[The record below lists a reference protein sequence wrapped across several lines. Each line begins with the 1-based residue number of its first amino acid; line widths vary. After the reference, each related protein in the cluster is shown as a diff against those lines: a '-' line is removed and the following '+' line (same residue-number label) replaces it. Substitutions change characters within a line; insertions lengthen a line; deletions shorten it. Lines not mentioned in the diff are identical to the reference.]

1 MNKGKKIN
9 YINLGKL
16 AENHSQNLGANLK
29 SVIIKEMLHLDIL
42 KAISDYEI
50 SRQIAFQ
57 GGTALRLCYQGTRY
71 CEDLDFVLCDENLD
85 FDKELFRE
93 FEEVFI
99 KSIKDK
105 YNLETELIY
114 PKNDENIV
122 QKWIAKINLPIENRK
137 ERINIEVCKIP
148 SYDNKINNIRNYY
161 NPKHTED
168 IFLRVESLDEIL
180 ADKIIAFGAREYIK
194 YRDLWDIKFLKD
206 RNIILNN
213 KFVENKIN
221 DYKISD
227 FDKLLDEKLYILNNE
242 DLKENFFQEMSR
254 FLEPKLLNKLIELDY
269 FSDIKKEINKLCDEF
284 KNNQNHKK
292 INKKR

>member
-1 MNKGKKIN
+1 MN
-9 YINLGKL
+9 YINLSKL
-16 AENHSQNLGANLK
+16 ADNYSQDLGINLK

-42 KAISDYEI
+42 KALSDCEI
-50 SRQIAFQ
+50 SKQIAFQ
-57 GGTALRLCYQGTRY
+57 GGTALRLCYQGVRY
-71 CEDLDFVLCDENLD
+71 SEDLNFVLCNESLD

-93 FEEVFI
+93 FEEAFI
-99 KSIKDK
+99 KSIKNK

-114 PKNDENIV
+114 PKNDENRV

-148 SYDNKINNIRNYY
+148 SYDNEINNIRNYY

-206 RNIILNN
+206 INIIVN
-213 KFVENKIN
+213 
-221 DYKISD
+221 S
-227 FDKLLDEKLYILNNE
+227 
-242 DLKENFFQEMSR
+242 KESTATAV
-254 FLEPKLLNKLIELDY
+254 LPY
-269 FSDIKKEINKLCDEF
+269 
-284 KNNQNHKK
+284 
-292 INKKR
+292 

>member
-1 MNKGKKIN
+1 MN
-9 YINLGKL
+9 YINLSKL
-16 AENHSQNLGANLK
+16 ADNYSQDLGVNLK

-42 KAISDYEI
+42 KALSDCEI
-50 SRQIAFQ
+50 SKQIAFQ
-57 GGTALRLCYQGTRY
+57 GGTALRLCYQGARY
-71 CEDLDFVLCDENLD
+71 CEDLNFVLCNESLD

-93 FEEVFI
+93 FEEAFI

-105 YNLETELIY
+105 YNLEIELIY

-137 ERINIEVCKIP
+137 EGINIEVCKIP
-148 SYDNKINNIRNYY
+148 SYDNKIKNIRNYY

-254 FLEPKLLNKLIELDY
+254 FLKPKLLNKLIELDY
-269 FSDIKKEINKLCDEF
+269 FSDIKKEINQLYDEF

-292 INKKR
+292 INKKK

>member
-1 MNKGKKIN
+1 MN
-9 YINLGKL
+9 YINLSEL
-16 AENHSQNLGANLK
+16 AENYSQDLGANLK

-42 KAISDYEI
+42 KALSDCEI
-50 SRQIAFQ
+50 SKQIAFQ

-71 CEDLDFVLCDENLD
+71 SEDLDFVLCDESLD

-99 KSIKDK
+99 KSIKNK

-114 PKNDENIV
+114 PKNDENKV
-122 QKWIAKINLPIENRK
+122 QKWVAKINLPIENRK

-148 SYDNKINNIRNYY
+148 SYDNKIKNIINRY
-161 NPKHTED
+161 NPKHNED
-168 IFLRVESLDEIL
+168 IFLKVESLDEIL

-206 RNIILNN
+206 RNIVLNSE
-213 KFVENKIN
+213 FVKNKIN
-221 DYKISD
+221 DYKIFD
-227 FDKLLDEKLYILNNE
+227 FDKLLDEKLYILNNQ
-242 DLKENFFQEMSR
+242 DLEKNFLQEMSR
-254 FLEPKLLNKLIELDY
+254 FLEPNLLNKIMRFDY
-269 FSDIKKEINKLCDEF
+269 FSDIKEAINQLCDEF

-292 INKKR
+292 INKKGK

>member
-1 MNKGKKIN
+1 MN
-9 YINLGKL
+9 YINLSEL
-16 AENHSQNLGANLK
+16 ADNYSQDLGVNLK

-42 KAISDYEI
+42 KALSDCEI
-50 SRQIAFQ
+50 SKQIAFQ
-57 GGTALRLCYQGTRY
+57 GGTALRLCYQGARY
-71 CEDLDFVLCDENLD
+71 CEDLNFVLCDESLD
-85 FDKELFRE
+85 FNKELFRE

-99 KSIKDK
+99 KSIKNK

-122 QKWIAKINLPIENRK
+122 QKWIAKINLPIGNRIEK
-137 ERINIEVCKIP
+137 INIEVCKIP
-148 SYDNKINNIRNYY
+148 SYDNKIKNIINYY

-206 RNIILNN
+206 INIILNN

-242 DLKENFFQEMSR
+242 DLKENFLQEMSR

-269 FSDIKKEINKLCDEF
+269 FSDIKKEINQLYDEF

>member
-1 MNKGKKIN
+1 MN
-9 YINLGKL
+9 YINLSKL
-16 AENHSQNLGANLK
+16 AENYSENLGINLK
-29 SVIIKEMLHLDIL
+29 SVIIKDMLHLDIL
-42 KAISDYEI
+42 KALNDCEI
-50 SRQIAFQ
+50 SKQIVFQ
-57 GGTALRLCYQGTRY
+57 GGTALRFCYQGARY
-71 CEDLDFVLCDENLD
+71 CKDLNFVLCNESLD

-99 KSIKDK
+99 KSIKNK
-105 YNLETELIY
+105 YNLEIELIY
-114 PKNDENIV
+114 PKNDENRV

-148 SYDNKINNIRNYY
+148 SYDNEIKNIKNYY
-161 NPKHTED
+161 NPKHNED

-180 ADKIIAFGAREYIK
+180 ADKIIAFGARECIK

-206 RNIILNN
+206 RNIILNS
-213 KFVENKIN
+213 KFIENKIN

-254 FLEPKLLNKLIELDY
+254 FLKPKLLNKLIEFDY
-269 FSDIKKEINKLCDEF
+269 FSDMKKAINKLCDDF

-292 INKKR
+292 INKKGK

>member
-1 MNKGKKIN
+1 MN
-9 YINLGKL
+9 YINLSKL
-16 AENHSQNLGANLK
+16 AENHSRKLGTNLK

-42 KAISDYEI
+42 KALSDCEI
-50 SRQIAFQ
+50 SKQIAFQ

-71 CEDLDFVLCDENLD
+71 CEDLNFVLCNESLD

-99 KSIKDK
+99 KSIKNK

-122 QKWIAKINLPIENRK
+122 QKWIAKIHLPIENRK

-148 SYDNKINNIRNYY
+148 SYDNEINNIRNYY

-180 ADKIIAFGAREYIK
+180 ADKIIAFGAREYIE

-206 RNIILNN
+206 RNIILNS

-242 DLKENFFQEMSR
+242 DLKENFLQEMSR
-254 FLEPKLLNKLIELDY
+254 FLEPKLLNKLIEFDY
-269 FSDIKKEINKLCDEF
+269 FSDIKKAINKLCDEF

>member
-1 MNKGKKIN
+1 MN
-9 YINLGKL
+9 YINLSKL

-42 KAISDYEI
+42 KALSDREI
-50 SRQIAFQ
+50 SKQIAFQ
-57 GGTALRLCYQGTRY
+57 GGTALRLCYQGARY
-71 CEDLDFVLCDENLD
+71 CEDLNFVLCNESLD

-99 KSIKDK
+99 KSIKNK
-105 YNLETELIY
+105 YNLEIELIY

-122 QKWIAKINLPIENRK
+122 QKWIAKINLPIENKK

-148 SYDNKINNIRNYY
+148 SYDNKINNIINYY
-161 NPKHTED
+161 NPKHTEN
-168 IFLRVESLDEIL
+168 ILLRVESLDEIL

-206 RNIILNN
+206 RNIILNS

-242 DLKENFFQEMSR
+242 DLKENFFQEMNR
-254 FLEPKLLNKLIELDY
+254 FLEPKLLNKIVKFDY
-269 FSDIKKEINKLCDEF
+269 FSDIKKAINQLCDEF

>member
-1 MNKGKKIN
+1 MD
-9 YINLGKL
+9 YINLSKL
-16 AENHSQNLGANLK
+16 AENHSRNLGVNLK

-42 KAISDYEI
+42 KALSDCEI
-50 SRQIAFQ
+50 SKQIAFQ

-71 CEDLDFVLCDENLD
+71 SEDLDFVLCDENLD

-148 SYDNKINNIRNYY
+148 SYDNEINNIRNYY

-206 RNIILNN
+206 RNIILNS

-254 FLEPKLLNKLIELDY
+254 FLEPKLLNKLIEFDY
-269 FSDIKKEINKLCDEF
+269 FSDIKKAINKLCDEF

>member
-1 MNKGKKIN
+1 MN
-9 YINLGKL
+9 YINLGIL
-16 AENHSQNLGANLK
+16 AENHSQNLGTNLK

-42 KAISDYEI
+42 KALSDCEI
-50 SRQIAFQ
+50 SKQIAFQ
-57 GGTALRLCYQGTRY
+57 GGTALRLCYQGARY
-71 CEDLDFVLCDENLD
+71 CEDLNFVLCDESLD
-85 FDKELFRE
+85 FNKELFRE

-99 KSIKDK
+99 KSIKNK

-114 PKNDENIV
+114 PKNDENRV

-148 SYDNKINNIRNYY
+148 SYDNKIKNIINYY

-206 RNIILNN
+206 INIILNN

-242 DLKENFFQEMSR
+242 DLKENFLQEMSR

-269 FSDIKKEINKLCDEF
+269 FSDIKKEINQLYDEF

>member
-1 MNKGKKIN
+1 MD
-9 YINLGKL
+9 YINLSKL

-42 KAISDYEI
+42 KALSDCEI
-50 SRQIAFQ
+50 SKQIAFQ

-71 CEDLDFVLCDENLD
+71 SEDLDFVLCNENLD

-148 SYDNKINNIRNYY
+148 SYDNEIKNIINHY
-161 NPKHTED
+161 NPKHNED

-206 RNIILNN
+206 RNIILNS

-242 DLKENFFQEMSR
+242 DLKENFFQEMNR
-254 FLEPKLLNKLIELDY
+254 FLEPKLLNKIVKFDY
-269 FSDIKKEINKLCDEF
+269 FSDIKKAINQLCDEF

>member
-1 MNKGKKIN
+1 MN
-9 YINLGKL
+9 YINLSKL
-16 AENHSQNLGANLK
+16 AENYSENLGINLK

-42 KAISDYEI
+42 KALSDCEI
-50 SRQIAFQ
+50 SKQIAFQ
-57 GGTALRLCYQGTRY
+57 GGTALRLCYQGVRY
-71 CEDLDFVLCDENLD
+71 CEDLNFVLCNESLD
-85 FDKELFRE
+85 FDKELFRK
-93 FEEVFI
+93 FEEAFI
-99 KSIKDK
+99 KSIKNK

-114 PKNDENIV
+114 PKNDENRV

-148 SYDNKINNIRNYY
+148 SYDNEINNIRNYY

-180 ADKIIAFGAREYIK
+180 ADKIIAFGARKYIK

-206 RNIILNN
+206 INIILNS

-254 FLEPKLLNKLIELDY
+254 FLKPKLLNKLIELDY
-269 FSDIKKEINKLCDEF
+269 FSDIKKEINQLYDEF

>member
-1 MNKGKKIN
+1 MN
-9 YINLGKL
+9 YINLSKL
-16 AENHSQNLGANLK
+16 ADNYSENLGINLK
-29 SVIIKEMLHLDIL
+29 SVIIKDMLHLDIL
-42 KAISDYEI
+42 KALSDYEI
-50 SRQIAFQ
+50 SKQIAFQ
-57 GGTALRLCYQGTRY
+57 GGTALRLCYQGVRY
-71 CEDLDFVLCDENLD
+71 CEDLNFVLCNESLD

-93 FEEVFI
+93 FEEAFI

-105 YNLETELIY
+105 YNLEIELIY

-148 SYDNKINNIRNYY
+148 SYDNKIKNIRNHY

-168 IFLRVESLDEIL
+168 ILLRVESLDEIL

-206 RNIILNN
+206 INIILNN

-254 FLEPKLLNKLIELDY
+254 FLEPKLLNKIIELDY

>member
-1 MNKGKKIN
+1 MN
-9 YINLGKL
+9 YINLSKL
-16 AENHSQNLGANLK
+16 ADNYSQDLGINLK
-29 SVIIKEMLHLDIL
+29 SVIIKDMLHLDIL
-42 KAISDYEI
+42 KALSDYEI
-50 SRQIAFQ
+50 SKQIAFQ
-57 GGTALRLCYQGTRY
+57 GGTALRLCYQGARY
-71 CEDLDFVLCDENLD
+71 CEDLNFVLCDKSLD

-93 FEEVFI
+93 FEEAFI
-99 KSIKDK
+99 KSIKNK
-105 YNLETELIY
+105 YNLEIELIY

-122 QKWIAKINLPIENRK
+122 QKWIAKINLPIENRREK
-137 ERINIEVCKIP
+137 INIEVCKIP
-148 SYDNKINNIRNYY
+148 SYDNKIKNIRNYY

-254 FLEPKLLNKLIELDY
+254 FLKPKLLNKLIELDY
-269 FSDIKKEINKLCDEF
+269 FSDIKKAINKLCDEF

-292 INKKR
+292 INKKSK

>member
-1 MNKGKKIN
+1 MN
-9 YINLGKL
+9 YINLSKL
-16 AENHSQNLGANLK
+16 AENYSENLGINLK

-42 KAISDYEI
+42 KALSDCEI
-50 SRQIAFQ
+50 SKQIAFQ
-57 GGTALRLCYQGTRY
+57 GGTALRLCYQGARY
-71 CEDLDFVLCDENLD
+71 CEDLNFVLCNESLD

-93 FEEVFI
+93 FEEAFI

-105 YNLETELIY
+105 YNLEIELIY

-122 QKWIAKINLPIENRK
+122 QKWIAKIHLPIENRK
-137 ERINIEVCKIP
+137 EKINIEVCKIP
-148 SYDNKINNIRNYY
+148 SYDNKIKNIKNYY
-161 NPKHTED
+161 NPKHNED

-206 RNIILNN
+206 INIIVNN

-254 FLEPKLLNKLIELDY
+254 FLKPKLLNKLIEWDY
-269 FSDIKKEINKLCDEF
+269 FSDIKKAINKLCDEF

>member
-1 MNKGKKIN
+1 MN

-16 AENHSQNLGANLK
+16 ADNYSQDLGINLK

-42 KAISDYEI
+42 KALSDCEI
-50 SRQIAFQ
+50 SKQIAFQ
-57 GGTALRLCYQGTRY
+57 GGTALRLCYQGARY
-71 CEDLDFVLCDENLD
+71 CEDLNFVLCNESLD

-93 FEEVFI
+93 FEEAFI
-99 KSIKDK
+99 KSIKNK

-114 PKNDENIV
+114 PKNDENRV

-148 SYDNKINNIRNYY
+148 SYDNEINNIKNYY
-161 NPKHTED
+161 NPKHNED

-206 RNIILNN
+206 INIIVNS

-254 FLEPKLLNKLIELDY
+254 FLKPKLLNKLIELDY
-269 FSDIKKEINKLCDEF
+269 FSDIKKEINQLYDEF

-292 INKKR
+292 INKKK

>member
-1 MNKGKKIN
+1 MN
-9 YINLGKL
+9 YINLSKL
-16 AENHSQNLGANLK
+16 AENHSRKLGTNLK

-42 KAISDYEI
+42 KALSGCEI
-50 SRQIAFQ
+50 SKQIAFQ
-57 GGTALRLCYQGTRY
+57 GGIALRLCYQGACY
-71 CEDLDFVLCDENLD
+71 CEDLNFVLCDENLD

-114 PKNDENIV
+114 PKNDENRV

-148 SYDNKINNIRNYY
+148 SYDNEINNIRNYY

-180 ADKIIAFGAREYIK
+180 ADKIIAFGAREYIE

-206 RNIILNN
+206 RNIILNS

-254 FLEPKLLNKLIELDY
+254 FLEPKLLNKLIEFDY
-269 FSDIKKEINKLCDEF
+269 FSDIKKAINKLCDEF

>member
-1 MNKGKKIN
+1 MN
-9 YINLGKL
+9 YINLSKL
-16 AENHSQNLGANLK
+16 AENYSENLGINLK
-29 SVIIKEMLHLDIL
+29 SVIIKDMLHLDIL
-42 KAISDYEI
+42 KALSDCEI
-50 SRQIAFQ
+50 SKQIAFQ
-57 GGTALRLCYQGTRY
+57 GGTALRFCYQGARY
-71 CEDLDFVLCDENLD
+71 CEDLNFVLCNESLD
-85 FDKELFRE
+85 FDKELFRK

-99 KSIKDK
+99 KSIKNK
-105 YNLETELIY
+105 YNLEIELIY
-114 PKNDENIV
+114 PKNDENRV

-148 SYDNKINNIRNYY
+148 SYDNKIKNIKNYY
-161 NPKHTED
+161 NPKHNED

-206 RNIILNN
+206 INIILNS

-254 FLEPKLLNKLIELDY
+254 FLKPKLLNKLIEFDY
-269 FSDIKKEINKLCDEF
+269 FSDIKKEINRLYDDF

>member
-1 MNKGKKIN
+1 MN
-9 YINLGKL
+9 YINLGIL
-16 AENHSQNLGANLK
+16 AENHSQNLGTNLK

-42 KAISDYEI
+42 KALSDCEI
-50 SRQIAFQ
+50 SKQIAFQ
-57 GGTALRLCYQGTRY
+57 GGTALRLCYQGARY
-71 CEDLDFVLCDENLD
+71 CEDLNFVLCNESLD

-93 FEEVFI
+93 FEEAFI
-99 KSIKDK
+99 KSIKNK
-105 YNLETELIY
+105 YNLEIELIY
-114 PKNDENIV
+114 PKNDENRV
-122 QKWIAKINLPIENRK
+122 QKWIAKIHLPIENRK

-148 SYDNKINNIRNYY
+148 SYDNKIKNIRNHY
-161 NPKHTED
+161 NPNHTED
-168 IFLRVESLDEIL
+168 ILLRVESLDEIL
-180 ADKIIAFGAREYIK
+180 ADKIIAFGARKYIK

-254 FLEPKLLNKLIELDY
+254 FLEPKLLNKIIELDY
-269 FSDIKKEINKLCDEF
+269 FSDIKKEINQLYDEF

>member
-1 MNKGKKIN
+1 M
-9 YINLGKL
+9 
-16 AENHSQNLGANLK
+16 S
-29 SVIIKEMLHLDIL
+29 
-42 KAISDYEI
+42 
-50 SRQIAFQ
+50 FQ
-57 GGTALRLCYQGTRY
+57 GETALRLCYQGTRY
-71 CEDLDFVLCDENLD
+71 CEDLDFVLCNENLD

-99 KSIKDK
+99 KSIKNK

-114 PKNDENIV
+114 PKNDENRV

-148 SYDNKINNIRNYY
+148 SYDNEIKNIINHYSH
-161 NPKHTED
+161 KHNED

-180 ADKIIAFGAREYIK
+180 ADTIIAFGAREYIK

-206 RNIILNN
+206 RNIILNS

-242 DLKENFFQEMSR
+242 DLKENFLQEMSR
-254 FLEPKLLNKLIELDY
+254 FLEPNLLNKIIKFDY
-269 FSDIKKEINKLCDEF
+269 FSDIKKEINQLCDEF
-284 KNNQNHKK
+284 KINQNHKK
-292 INKKR
+292 LALLK